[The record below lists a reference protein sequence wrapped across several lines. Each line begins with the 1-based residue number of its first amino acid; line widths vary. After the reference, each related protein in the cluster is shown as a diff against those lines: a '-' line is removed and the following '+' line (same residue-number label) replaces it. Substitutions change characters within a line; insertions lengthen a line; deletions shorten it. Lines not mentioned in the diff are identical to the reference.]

1 MAEFI
6 VDDAIAFLAPIAD
19 EVNNI
24 ESSDFAARNIR
35 QGTELFKLVEDV
47 VKKSGDEC
55 DIQIRFLPESDNQ
68 DNEVRTLILNLA
80 QDLTKQ
86 NCLPLVRRL
95 VELTDHKTNAG
106 LLFFVLAH
114 SDDDS
119 RVLVFRFPA
128 ELGVTKR
135 EHGTQIDFEV
145 EQEVFLRRSRK
156 YKAVF
161 YDKSDQ
167 YWSGF
172 AVDKQVNDNAGKIR
186 VISDYWIRGFL
197 KSTLKMT
204 PQRGSKIVATAV
216 RRTISETTDEQ
227 VRADLITASTLARG
241 LNGKTTTVGG
251 FFDDLNVS
259 ESARDEVIGKIDNPE
274 VLGARFRFDESEFQK
289 NCNYLVK
296 ILDSGAVAIA
306 PADQFS
312 ELWQTEYV
320 AAEKTWQYTTKGNT
334 VEERIKNRI

>member
-1 MAEFI
+1 MAKF
-6 VDDAIAFLAPIAD
+6 VVNDAIAFLAPIAD

-24 ESSDFAARNIR
+24 ETSDFAAREVR
-35 QGTELFKLVEDV
+35 QGTELFRLVEDV
-47 VKKSGDEC
+47 VRKSNDEC
-55 DIQIRFLPESDNQ
+55 DIQIRFIPESDNQ
-68 DNEVRTLILNLA
+68 DNEVRNLIMEVA
-80 QDLTKQ
+80 KDPTKE

-95 VELTDHKTNAG
+95 VALTDHKTNAG
-106 LLFFVLAH
+106 LLFFVRAR
-114 SDDDS
+114 SDEE
-119 RVLVFRFPA
+119 RRLLIFRFPA

-145 EQEVFLRRSRK
+145 EHEVFLRRSRK

-204 PQRGSKIVATAV
+204 PQRGSNIIATAV
-216 RRTISETTDEQ
+216 RRTISETSDEQ
-227 VRADLITASTLARG
+227 IRTDLITASTRARS
-241 LNGKTTTVGG
+241 LDGKTMTVAG
-251 FFDDLNVS
+251 FFDNLNVS
-259 ESARDEVIGKIDNPE
+259 ESAKSEVIEKIDNPD
-274 VLGARFRFDESEFQK
+274 VLGANFQFDENEFQK

-296 ILDSGAVAIA
+296 VLDSGAVAIA
-306 PADQFS
+306 PADQFA
-312 ELWQTEYV
+312 ELWQTEYL
-320 AAEKTWQYTTKGNT
+320 AAEKTWQYTTRGNT
-334 VEERIKNRI
+334 VQEKVRNRI